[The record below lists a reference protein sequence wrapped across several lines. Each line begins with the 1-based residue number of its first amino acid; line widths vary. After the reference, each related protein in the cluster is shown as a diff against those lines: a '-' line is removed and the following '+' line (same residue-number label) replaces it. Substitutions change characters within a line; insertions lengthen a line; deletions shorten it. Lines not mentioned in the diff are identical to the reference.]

1 MALLLMPLNW
11 SIETFKWY
19 RLVNKTQPFSFLK
32 SFESV
37 LSGLALSM
45 NTPNRIGEY
54 GGRVVYLEQGNRL
67 KGVALTLV
75 SSVGQLLITLIVGWF
90 ALLVLKTQ
98 LSDIQL
104 GATHFSSIL
113 LMVFQYSVLA
123 FVILTG
129 VFFFRM
135 QWLAK
140 MLKWVPL
147 LKEKLS
153 FTEVLEKLSNRFYLE
168 ILFYSFL
175 RFLVFAAQYI
185 LIWQALS
192 VDITWWQGFWSVAI
206 VFLIMAIIPSFA
218 IAEVGIRGKVAISI
232 TALFTTNNI
241 AILAGTIGIW
251 LLNLALP
258 ALLGSLL
265 LLSIKIIKDK

>member
-1 MALLLMPLNW
+1 MPLNW
-11 SIETFKWY
+11 SIETYKWY
-19 RLVNKTQPFSFLK
+19 RLANKIQPFSFLK
-32 SFESV
+32 AFESV

-54 GGRVVYLEQGNRL
+54 GGRVVYLEPGYRL

-75 SSVGQLLITLIVGWF
+75 SSVGQLLVTLVIGWV
-90 ALLVLKTQ
+90 ALLILKTE
-98 LSDIQL
+98 LTGVQL
-104 GATHFSSIL
+104 GSSHFSSIL
-113 LMVFQYSVLA
+113 LQVFQFSVLA
-123 FVILTG
+123 FVILTTI
-129 VFFFRM
+129 FFFRM

-140 MLKWVPL
+140 MLKWIPL

-153 FTEVLEKLSNRFYLE
+153 FTKVLENISNRFYLE

-175 RFLVFAAQYI
+175 RFVVFATQYI
-185 LIWQALS
+185 LIWQALA
-192 VDITWWQGFWSVAI
+192 VDISWWQGFWTVAI
-206 VFLIMAIIPSFA
+206 IFLIMAIIPSFA

-232 TALFTTNNI
+232 TALYSTNNI

-251 LLNLALP
+251 LLNLVIP
-258 ALLGSLL
+258 ALIGSLL